1 MTFQDKFDRLL
12 TMTEKLIEMNKQLQ
26 EISTWLNIDAIPW
39 VIAGPCSA
47 ETEQQTVSTAKELA
61 KCSNVKVF
69 RAGIWKPRTRPNS
82 FEGVGDV
89 GLKWLKS
96 VKEETSLLTS
106 TEVANTKH
114 VELCLKNNVD
124 ILWIGARTTV
134 NPFIVQEIADALK
147 GVDIPVLVKNPV
159 NPDLGLWLG
168 ALERLFQAGIKKLAV
183 IHRGFSTYEEMEYR
197 NKPYWEIPIE
207 LERLLPKLT
216 LICDPSHMG
225 GDSRFIEPI
234 SQMALDFGIKALMIE
249 SHIEPEK
256 ALSDAKQQ
264 ITPKKLDEIIKG
276 LRIRDSVP
284 TDAELKAKIAH
295 LRASISRIDAKIIQD
310 IADRMK
316 CVEELGQL
324 KLQNKIPVLQLDR
337 WETILKDHMEKAEQ
351 KGLEGEFIKALFEL
365 VHAQAVKKQL

>member
-1 MTFQDKFDRLL
+1 MIDKL
-12 TMTEKLIEMNKQLQ
+12 KEMNKHLQ
-26 EISTWLNIDAIPW
+26 DISTWLKFDTIPW

-47 ETEQQTVSTAKELA
+47 ETEKQTISTAKELA
-61 KCSNVKVF
+61 NCPNVKVF

-82 FEGVGDV
+82 FEGVGDA

-96 VKEETSLLTS
+96 VKEQTSLLTS

-114 VELCLKNNVD
+114 VELCLKNHVD

-134 NPFIVQEIADALK
+134 NPFIVQEIADALR

-159 NPDLGLWLG
+159 NPDIGLWLG
-168 ALERLFQAGIKKLAV
+168 AIERLYQAGIKKLAV
-183 IHRGFSTYEEMEYR
+183 IHRGFSAYEEMEYR

-207 LERLLPKLT
+207 LERLLPQLP

-234 SQMALDFGIKALMIE
+234 SQMAIDFGIKALMIE
-249 SHIEPEK
+249 THIEPEK
-256 ALSDAKQQ
+256 ALSDSKQQ
-264 ITPKKLDEIIKG
+264 ITPKKLIEIIKG

-284 TDAELKAKIAH
+284 TDVELKAKIAH
-295 LRASISRIDAKIIQD
+295 LRASISRIDSRIIQD

-316 CVEELGQL
+316 CVEELGEL

-337 WETILKDHMEKAEQ
+337 WETILKDHMDKAQE

-365 VHAQAVKKQL
+365 IHAQAVKKQL